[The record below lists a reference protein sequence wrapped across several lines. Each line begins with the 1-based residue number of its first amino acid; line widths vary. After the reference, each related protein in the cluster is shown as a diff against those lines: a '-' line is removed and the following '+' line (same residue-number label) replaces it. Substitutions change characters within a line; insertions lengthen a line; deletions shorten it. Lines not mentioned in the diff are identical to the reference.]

1 VEIYHVIKEKNK
13 LFIFMENC
21 GRQTLSGLLR
31 KGKILEEKLIKKY
44 FQQIVQAVKYIHSK
58 GISHRDLKP

>member
-1 VEIYHVIKEKNK
+1 
-13 LFIFMENC
+13 MENC

-31 KGKILEEKLIKKY
+31 KGKILEEKVIKKY